1 MITIPTAIM
10 KNDEMA
16 AIISSLCTKNFLQLS
31 VLLAILAEYSDC
43 IASRKTIPPVSE
55 KLRHAD

>member
-31 VLLAILAEYSDC
+31 VLLAILAEYSDFL
-43 IASRKTIPPVSE
+43 ASRKTIPPASE
-55 KLRHAD
+55 KLRRAD

>member
-1 MITIPTAIM
+1 MIAIPTAIM

-16 AIISSLCTKNFLQLS
+16 ATIPSLCTKNFF
-31 VLLAILAEYSDC
+31 VAFCAFGYLAEYSDF
-43 IASRKTIPPVSE
+43 IASRKTIPLVSE